1 MTALGSAL
9 MLVLVIVVA
18 GAAIFFFRFSRDLP
32 DIQQLATYEPPVTTR
47 VYAGDGRLLAEYAAE
62 KRVFVPISSMPPR
75 LVQAFLSAE
84 DKNFY
89 QHQGI
94 DTAGGVRAI
103 VTNINNLGSDRRLVG
118 ASTIPQQV
126 AKNFLLSSDVTM
138 ERKVKEAILAFRMDK
153 ALSKDRILELYLN
166 EIYLGSGSYGVAAAA
181 LNYFDKSLE
190 DLTLAE
196 AATLAALPKAPN
208 NYDPIRQPAAAK
220 ARRDWV
226 LGRMLEDAVIT
237 QAEADAARDAPL
249 LTQRRQ
255 IAEPVHA
262 EYFAEEVR
270 RELVRRYGEVALYK
284 GGLVVH
290 ATIDPRLQEIADAS
304 LRRGLEAF
312 DRRHGWRGP
321 IGRIERVADSKPV
334 RLPGDWAEQ
343 LAAVS
348 PPPGLGDWRLAVLL
362 QVSDREAKIGFD
374 DGQTG
379 RIPAAELRWARQGKG
394 VRTGDVIA
402 VAAIGDGVWS
412 PRQIPKVEGA
422 LVAID
427 PHTGRV
433 LALSGGWDYRQS
445 EFNRAT
451 QAMRQP
457 GSTFKPVVYLC
468 AMEAGYTPSSIIR
481 DAPLTVSQGPGMPAW
496 RPMNYSNRFY
506 GPTTLRVG
514 LEQSRNL
521 VAARLAMEV
530 GMDKVADCANRLGV
544 FDDMPRYPAYS
555 LGAGETT
562 LLRLTNAYAMIV
574 NGGRRLDAS
583 LIDRVQD
590 RYGRIVYRHDQRAC
604 LGCQDVPWDNQPAPD
619 PIDLRHGVTD
629 PDSAYQVVSMM
640 EGVVIR
646 GTGQK
651 AQIEGRPIAGKTGTS
666 NDARDVWFVGFAPD
680 LAAGVFIGYD
690 DPASLGDHAAGG
702 VIAAPIF
709 ADFMQEAL
717 KLSPAVPFRTPPG
730 VRMVR
735 VDSQTGRPARSN
747 NPRVILE
754 AFKPGTFP
762 PTGADAARRSQSQ
775 VAGQEP
781 RRGSGS
787 GAAAS
792 PDIGTGG
799 LY

>member
-1 MTALGSAL
+1 MVRLMTALGSAI
-9 MLVLVIVVA
+9 MLIVVVVVA
-18 GAAIFFFRFSRDLP
+18 GGALLFYRYARDLP

-62 KRVFVPISSMPPR
+62 KRVFVPIGSIPPR

-89 QHQGI
+89 EHQGI
-94 DTAGGVRAI
+94 DTSGILRAMI
-103 VTNINNLGSDRRLVG
+103 TNINNLGSDRRLVG

-126 AKNFLLSSDVTM
+126 AKNFLLSSDVTF
-138 ERKVKEAILAFRMDK
+138 ERKIKEAILAFRMDK

-190 DLTLAE
+190 DLSLAE
-196 AATLAALPKAPN
+196 AATLASLPKAPT

-226 LGRMLEDAVIT
+226 IGRMLEDGAIT
-237 QAEADAARDAPL
+237 AAEADEARETPL
-249 LTQRRQ
+249 ETHRRQ
-255 IAEPVHA
+255 MAEPVEA
-262 EYFAEEVR
+262 EYFDEEVR
-270 RELVRRYGEVALYK
+270 RELVRRYGEAALYK

-290 ATIDPRLQEIADAS
+290 ATLDPRLQGIADAA
-304 LRRGLEAF
+304 LRRGLEGY
-312 DRRHGWRGP
+312 DRRQGWRGP
-321 IGRIERVADSKPV
+321 ISRIALSGEGKQA
-334 RLPGDWAEQ
+334 RLPADWADQ
-343 LAAVS
+343 LAATPAPV
-348 PPPGLGDWRLAVLL
+348 GLGDWQMAVVL
-362 QVSDREAKIGFD
+362 QNGDGDAKIGLV
-374 DGQTG
+374 DGLTG
-379 RIPAAELRWARQGKG
+379 RIPAAEMRWLRQKG
-394 VRTGDVIA
+394 SGAHVGDVIA
-402 VAAIGDGVWS
+402 VASIGEKVWS
-412 PRQIPKVEGA
+412 PRQIPKVQGA

-433 LALSGGWDYRQS
+433 LALTGGWDFRQS
-445 EFNRAT
+445 EFNRVT

-457 GSTFKPVVYLC
+457 GSTFKPIVYLC
-468 AMEAGYTPSSIIR
+468 AMENGYTPSSIVR
-481 DAPLTVSQGPGMPAW
+481 DAPLTVPQGPGLPPW

-514 LEQSRNL
+514 LEQSRNV

-530 GMDKVADCANRLGV
+530 GMDKIADCANRLGV
-544 FDDMPRYPAYS
+544 FDDMPRYPAYA

-574 NGGRRLDAS
+574 NGGRRIDAS

-590 RYGRIVYRHDQRAC
+590 RYGRVVYRHDQRAC
-604 LGCQDVPWDNQPAPD
+604 LGCQNVPWEEQPAPD

-629 PDSAYQVVSMM
+629 PESAYQVVSLM
-640 EGVVIR
+640 EGVVAR

-651 AQIEGRPIAGKTGTS
+651 ARLQDRPVAGKTGTS
-666 NDARDVWFVGFAPD
+666 NDAKDVWFVGFVPD
-680 LAAGVFIGYD
+680 LVVGVFVGYD

-702 VIAAPIF
+702 IIAAPIF
-709 ADFMQEAL
+709 ADFMREAL
-717 KLSPAVPFRTPPG
+717 HDSPVVPFRTPPG
-730 VRMVR
+730 VRLVR
-735 VDSQTGRPARSN
+735 VDAATGRPARSN

-754 AFKPGTFP
+754 AFKPGTAP
-762 PTGADAARRSQSQ
+762 PTAGETRQASGGDQRRS
-775 VAGQEP
+775 P
-781 RRGSGS
+781 
-787 GAAAS
+787 GAAAAT

>member
-1 MTALGSAL
+1 MVRLMTALGSAI
-9 MLVLVIVVA
+9 MLIVVVVVVGGVLLFYRYA
-18 GAAIFFFRFSRDLP
+18 HDLP
-32 DIQQLATYEPPVTTR
+32 DIQQLATYEPPVTSR
-47 VYAGDGRLLAEYAAE
+47 VYAGDGRLMAEYAAE
-62 KRVFVPISSMPPR
+62 KRVFVPIGSIPPR
-75 LVQAFLSAE
+75 LVRAFLSAE

-89 QHQGI
+89 EHQGI
-94 DTAGGVRAI
+94 DTSGVIRAMI
-103 VTNINNLGSDRRLVG
+103 TNFNNLGSDRRLVG

-126 AKNFLLSSDVTM
+126 AKNFLLSGDVTF
-138 ERKVKEAILAFRMDK
+138 ERKIKEAILAFRMDK

-166 EIYLGSGSYGVAAAA
+166 EIYLGSGAYGVAAAA
-181 LNYFDKSLE
+181 LNYFDKSLN
-190 DLTLAE
+190 DLSVAE
-196 AATLAALPKAPN
+196 MATLAALPKAPN

-226 LGRMLEDAVIT
+226 IGRMLEDGAIT
-237 QAEADAARDAPL
+237 AEEADAARAEPL
-249 LTQRRQ
+249 VTRPRQ
-255 IAEPVHA
+255 MAEPVHA

-270 RELVRRYGEVALYK
+270 RELVRRYGESALYK

-290 ATIDPRLQEIADAS
+290 ATLDPRLQTIADAA

-312 DRRHGWRGP
+312 DRRKGWRGP
-321 IGRIERVADSKPV
+321 IAHIDAADGKPV
-334 RLPGDWAEQ
+334 RLAPDWAGQ
-343 LAAVS
+343 LAALT
-348 PPPGLGDWRLAVLL
+348 PPAGLGDWQMATVL
-362 QVSDREAKIGFD
+362 QNSDGDARIGFA
-374 DGQTG
+374 DGNTG
-379 RIPAAELRWARQGKG
+379 RIPAAELRWVRQGG
-394 VRTGDVIA
+394 HGLRVGDVIA
-402 VAAIGDGVWS
+402 VAALDGNTWS
-412 PRQIPKVEGA
+412 PRQIPEVQGA

-433 LALSGGWDYRQS
+433 LALTGGWDYRQS
-445 EFNRAT
+445 QFNRAT

-468 AMEAGYTPSSIIR
+468 AMEAGYTPSSIIK
-481 DAPLTVSQGPGMPAW
+481 DAPLIVDQGGGLPPW

-521 VAARLAMEV
+521 VAARLAMEI

-574 NGGRRLDAS
+574 NGGRRIDAS

-604 LGCQDVPWDNQPAPD
+604 LGCQNVTWDGQAAPD
-619 PIDLRHGVTD
+619 PIDLRQGVTD
-629 PDSAYQVVSMM
+629 PESAYQVVSMM
-640 EGVVIR
+640 EGVVAR
-646 GTGQK
+646 GTGER
-651 AQIEGRPIAGKTGTS
+651 AQVEGRPIAGKTGTS

-690 DPASLGDHAAGG
+690 DPQSLGDHAAGG
-702 VIAAPIF
+702 IIAAPIF
-709 ADFMQEAL
+709 ANFMEEAL
-717 KLSPAVPFRTPPG
+717 RSSPVVPFRTPPG
-730 VRMVR
+730 VRLVR
-735 VDSQTGRPARSN
+735 VDASTGRPAAAK

-754 AFKPGTFP
+754 AFKPGTAP
-762 PTGADAARRSQSQ
+762 PTAGEARQASD
-775 VAGQEP
+775 G
-781 RRGSGS
+781 RRATGS
-787 GAAAS
+787 AAA